1 MIQSEEKTRLL
12 IGKLVLEQSQYEKQI
27 SALRVELSRRAR
39 AFAHIGRLLV
49 FAPER
54 IWFEGQIVPKEFEG
68 EPAVDRC
75 AMEVDALISEL
86 RDAIAQ
92 KNDCVRQ
99 LAGLGID
106 PEESEREQNQR
117 NSRAIWHPANVRY
130 QPEEEVQR
138 KSKAPFGFQPK
149 KNK

>member
-1 MIQSEEKTRLL
+1 MTKSEEKTRLL
-12 IGKLVLEQSQYEKQI
+12 IGKLVLEQSQHEKQI
-27 SALRVELSRRAR
+27 SVLRDELSRRAR
-39 AFAHIGRLLV
+39 VFAHVGRLLV
-49 FAPER
+49 LTPER
-54 IWFEGQIVPKEFEG
+54 IWFEGQILPEEFAG

-92 KNDCVRQ
+92 KNECVRQ

-138 KSKAPFGFQPK
+138 KPKAPFGFQPK